1 MAPILFSIGTFSLRS
16 YGVIVAIAILLGLA
30 VAYMLT
36 SDKEYRE
43 HLLDVPLYGI
53 LGAIIGA
60 RAWQV
65 FFYEWDYYS
74 QNLSE
79 IPMVWHGGLAIQG
92 ALVGAFLAALIYTRV
107 KHINFWRLADIAA
120 PGLILGQAVG
130 RIACFLN
137 GDAYGTP
144 TGSNFGI
151 VYPEGTPA
159 YAAYGSQPLWPAEVW
174 EGQWDF
180 IVFAL
185 MLMLLRWRKWS
196 QGFIFLSYIIL
207 YSIGRFAL
215 EFLRGDS
222 PYYLF
227 NWTSG
232 QWTSMGMILISLG
245 FMVFLRF
252 KNGAT
257 QQKAQKQQL
266 KA

>member
-1 MAPILFSIGTFSLRS
+1 MAPILFTIGNFSLRS
-16 YGVIVAIAILLGLA
+16 YGTIVAIAILLGLA
-30 VAYMLT
+30 VAYILT

-43 HLLDVPLYGI
+43 HLLEVPIYGI
-53 LGAIIGA
+53 IGAIIGA
-60 RAWQV
+60 RSWQV

-74 QNLSE
+74 QNLAE
-79 IPMVWHGGLAIQG
+79 IPMIWHGGLAIQG
-92 ALVGAFLAALIYTRV
+92 ALVGAFLAAVIYAKV

-120 PGLILGQAVG
+120 PGLILGQAIG

-159 YAAYGSQPLWPAEVW
+159 YAAFGSQPLWPAEVW

-180 IVFAL
+180 IVFVIIL
-185 MLMLLRWRKWS
+185 MLSRWRKWS
-196 QGFIFLSYIIL
+196 QGIIFLSYIIL

-222 PYYLF
+222 PYHWF

-232 QWTSMGMILISLG
+232 QWTSMGMIIISLG
-245 FMVFLRF
+245 FMVALRI
-252 KNGAT
+252 KQDPK
-257 QQKAQKQQL
+257 QQDPKQQL
-266 KA
+266 PG

>member
-1 MAPILFSIGTFSLRS
+1 MAPILFTIGDFSLRS
-16 YGVIVAIAILLGLA
+16 YGVIVAIAIFLGLA
-30 VAYMLT
+30 VAYILT

-43 HLLDVPLYGI
+43 YLLDVPIYGI
-53 LGAIIGA
+53 IGAIIGA
-60 RAWQV
+60 RSWQV

-92 ALVGAFLAALIYTRV
+92 ALVGAFLAALIYTKV

-180 IVFAL
+180 IVFAIIL
-185 MLMLLRWRKWS
+185 MLPRWRKWS

-207 YSIGRFAL
+207 YSMGRFAL

-222 PYYLF
+222 PYYWL

-232 QWTSMGMILISLG
+232 QWTSMGMIVISLG
-245 FMVFLRF
+245 FMAFLRV
-252 KNGAT
+252 K
-257 QQKAQKQQL
+257 KAQNQLDPKQQL
-266 KA
+266 LG

>member
-1 MAPILFSIGTFSLRS
+1 MAPILFTIGGFTLRS
-16 YGVIVAIAILLGLA
+16 YGVIVALAILIGLA
-30 VAYMLT
+30 VAYLLT

-43 HLLDVPLYGI
+43 YLFDVLVYGI
-53 LGAIIGA
+53 IGAIIGA
-60 RAWQV
+60 RSWQV

-74 QNLSE
+74 QNLVE
-79 IPMVWHGGLAIQG
+79 IAMIWHGGLAIQG
-92 ALVGAFLAALIYTRV
+92 ALIGAFIAAVFYAKV
-107 KHINFWRLADIAA
+107 KKINLWRLADIAA
-120 PGLILGQAVG
+120 PGLILGQAIG

-180 IVFAL
+180 IVFVIIL
-185 MLMLLRWRKWS
+185 MLTRWRKWP
-196 QGFIFLSYIIL
+196 QGIVFLAYIIL
-207 YSIGRFAL
+207 YSVGRFSL

-222 PYYLF
+222 PYYWL

-232 QWTSMGMILISLG
+232 QWTSVGMITVSIL
-245 FMVFLRF
+245 FMLFL
-252 KNGAT
+252 KSE
-257 QQKAQKQQL
+257 KQNL
-266 KA
+266 KPKETI